1 MNNGLHTNRWL
12 WVGGLFVVL
21 LTLVAHVR
29 GLQGQFLEWDD
40 ATHITQNPAIRALT
54 FENLRILFTQPIA
67 KLYCPLTWLSF
78 ALDYQVWG
86 RDPFGYHLTNLL
98 LHLANTALV
107 LVLVFRVLRKRTET
121 AAPVAVLTAAI
132 FGVHPLHV
140 ESIAWATER
149 KDLLFAL
156 FYLLALLSYLR
167 WLDTR
172 KVSFYWVC
180 FGLFVASAFS
190 KATAVTLPFVL
201 LLFDHFLAK
210 RKAWEEKI
218 PFFAVSL
225 AITAI
230 TFMAQASGQGETVAG
245 PDVISLWD
253 RLGLLGYCSLF
264 YAGKFFWPFHLSAV
278 YPAFDEMGWNMFTG
292 PGYLAAFAIVTVIIR
307 TLRRRWPA
315 VLPSW
320 FFYLITLSPTM
331 GFIPVGIHVV
341 ADRFSYLPLIGLA
354 LPVSMAIVLVVESFN
369 RSRATQRAA
378 SQSSIGRLIVCSLV
392 AAVMIILTGL
402 SIQRT
407 PVWENTET
415 LFLNALRE
423 NPRCL
428 PAHINLTVW
437 YTRCKQ
443 FDKAIDHG
451 QQAVAIAPNGIPG
464 RKNLAYAF
472 INADRRRDA
481 IHVLR
486 PLAQQNVGD
495 PAVWRMLAECFE
507 SLGDSKNAETAR
519 QAMRRCEGL
528 STVTGKL

>member
-1 MNNGLHTNRWL
+1 MNKGLHTNRWL

-21 LTLVAHVR
+21 LTLAAHVR

-40 ATHITQNPAIRALT
+40 TTHITQNPAIRALT

-67 KLYCPLTWLSF
+67 KLYCPLTWFSF
-78 ALDYQVWG
+78 TLDYQVWG

-98 LHLANTALV
+98 LHLANTVLV

-121 AAPVAVLTAAI
+121 AAYVAVLTAAI

-172 KVSFYWVC
+172 KTLFYWVC

-190 KATAVTLPFVL
+190 KATAVTFPFVL
-201 LLFDHFLAK
+201 LLLDHFLAK

-218 PFFAVSL
+218 PFLVVSL

-230 TFMAQASGQGETVAG
+230 TFMTQASGQGETVVR

-264 YAGKFFWPFHLSAV
+264 YVGKFFWPFHLSAV
-278 YPAFDEMGWNMFTG
+278 YPAFDEMGWNIFTG
-292 PGYLAAFAIVTVIIR
+292 PGYLAAFAIVTVIIG
-307 TLRRRWPA
+307 TLRHRWPA
-315 VLPSW
+315 LLPSW
-320 FFYLITLSPTM
+320 LFYLITLSPTM
-331 GFIPVGIHVV
+331 GFVPIGIHVV

-354 LPVSMAIVLVVESFN
+354 LPVSMAIILVAESFN
-369 RSRATQRAA
+369 RF
-378 SQSSIGRLIVCSLV
+378 GRLIMFGLV
-392 AAVMIILTGL
+392 AAVTITLTVL
-402 SIQRT
+402 SVQRT
-407 PVWENTET
+407 SVWENTET
-415 LFLNALRE
+415 LFLNALHE

-428 PAHINLTVW
+428 PAHINLTAW

-451 QQAVAIAPNGIPG
+451 QQAVAIAPNGVPG

-472 INADRRRDA
+472 INAGRRRDA
-481 IHVLR
+481 IHALR

-495 PAVWRMLAECFE
+495 PTVWRMLAECFE
-507 SLGDSKNAETAR
+507 SLGDSKNAETAW